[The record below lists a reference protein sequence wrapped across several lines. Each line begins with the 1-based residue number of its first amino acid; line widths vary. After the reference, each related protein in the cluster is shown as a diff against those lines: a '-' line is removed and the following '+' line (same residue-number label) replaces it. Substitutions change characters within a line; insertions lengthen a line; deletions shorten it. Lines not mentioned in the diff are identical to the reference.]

1 MRNTGTTSVTCQ
13 LNDSPNWVTST
24 TAGTYTATAWV
35 KGDAAGAGSTVR
47 LRFREYNSAGTNLGS
62 KEASIVLS
70 TAYQQVVLTYTP
82 TAAGSTL
89 DFNVLRGSTPAGALC
104 YDVDDISIVKN

>member
-1 MRNTGTTSVTCQ
+1 M
-13 LNDSPNWVTST
+13 
-24 TAGTYTATAWV
+24 
-35 KGDAAGAGSTVR
+35 KGDAAGNGSTVR

-62 KEASIVLS
+62 KEASVVL
-70 TAYQQVVLTYTP
+70 TTGYQQVVLTYTP

-104 YDVDDISIVKN
+104 YDVDDISIVVN